1 MIKKGTKLF
10 SILKFK
16 CPTCHEGDFFLS
28 HPYNLKKIGDLHAQ
42 CSKCGLKFSKEPGF
56 YFGAMYVS
64 YGLGIAI
71 FVAVFVANSILNLG
85 LSLFNM
91 FITVGL
97 ILFTSTP
104 YLFHLSKIIW
114 ANIFIKFQKNK

>member
-1 MIKKGTKLF
+1 
-10 SILKFK
+10 
-16 CPTCHEGDFFLS
+16 
-28 HPYNLKKIGDLHAQ
+28 LKKIGDLHTQ

-91 FITVGL
+91 FMTVGV
-97 ILFTSTP
+97 ILFASTP

-114 ANIFIKFQKNK
+114 ANIFFHYKEN

>member
-28 HPYNLKKIGDLHAQ
+28 HPYNLKKIGDLHTK

-91 FITVGL
+91 FMTVGV
-97 ILFTSTP
+97 ILFASTP

-114 ANIFIKFQKNK
+114 ANIFFHYKGN

>member
-28 HPYNLKKIGDLHAQ
+28 YPYNLKKIGDLHAQ
-42 CSKCGLKFSKEPGF
+42 CSKCCLKFSKEPGF

-71 FVAVFVANSILNLG
+71 FVAVFVANSILNLD

-91 FITVGL
+91 FMTVGV
-97 ILFTSTP
+97 ILFASTP

-114 ANIFIKFQKNK
+114 ANIFFHYKGN

>member
-28 HPYNLKKIGDLHAQ
+28 HPYNLKKIGALHSQ

-91 FITVGL
+91 FMTVGV
-97 ILFTSTP
+97 ILFASTP

-114 ANIFIKFQKNK
+114 ANIFFHYKGN

>member
-1 MIKKGTKLF
+1 MIKKGSKLF

-16 CPTCHEGDFFLS
+16 CPNCHEGEFFIS
-28 HPYNLKKIGDLHAQ
+28 HPYDLKKIGDLHNE
-42 CSKCGLKFSKEPGF
+42 CSECHLKFSKEPGF

-71 FVAVFVANSILNLG
+71 FVSVFVANKILNFN
-85 LSLFNM
+85 LSLFEI
-91 FITVGL
+91 FILVGL
-97 ILFTSTP
+97 ILFAGTP

-114 ANIFIKFQKNK
+114 ANIFFHYKGK

>member
-16 CPTCHEGDFFLS
+16 CPTCHEGNFFLS
-28 HPYNLKKIGDLHAQ
+28 HPYNLKKIGDLHTQ

-91 FITVGL
+91 FMTVGV
-97 ILFTSTP
+97 ILFASTP

-114 ANIFIKFQKNK
+114 ANIFFNYKGN

>member
-91 FITVGL
+91 FMTVGV
-97 ILFTSTP
+97 ILFASTP

-114 ANIFIKFQKNK
+114 ANIFFHYKGN

>member
-16 CPTCHEGDFFLS
+16 CPTCHQGDFFLS
-28 HPYNLKKIGDLHAQ
+28 HPYNLKKIGDLHTK
-42 CSKCGLKFSKEPGF
+42 CSKCGLNFSKEPGF

-91 FITVGL
+91 FMTVGV
-97 ILFTSTP
+97 ILFASTP

-114 ANIFIKFQKNK
+114 ANIFFHYKGN